1 MTDNELMELI
11 RLTLL
16 DQLALQGAPWDTVLV
31 ATSFQSAQE
40 GRENGPIIYYFPL
53 PSVRYGWQGRDGK
66 YDPDEGNITYTERQW
81 MQQTFQFSALLP
93 QQATD
98 TTIPTP
104 HDLVS
109 MAAMVMNSRG
119 FIDKLRQG
127 GAGVQRITDV
137 RCPFFTNDQNQFE
150 ASPSFDFTVSN
161 LRSIIRKDPATE
173 RFEFRQTRV

>member
-1 MTDNELMELI
+1 MTDNELMVLI

-31 ATSFQSAQE
+31 ATSYQAAQE
-40 GRENGPIIYYFPL
+40 GRENGSVIYYFPL
-53 PSVRYGWQGRDGK
+53 PSVRYGWQGRDAQ
-66 YDPDEGNITYTERQW
+66 YDPGEGNITYTERQW

-93 QQATD
+93 QLATD
-98 TTIPTP
+98 LTLPTP
-104 HDLVS
+104 HDLLS

-119 FIDKLRQG
+119 FIDKLRAG

-137 RCPFFTNDQNQFE
+137 RSPFFTNDRGQFE

-161 LRSIIRKDPATE
+161 LRSIIRKDPATD